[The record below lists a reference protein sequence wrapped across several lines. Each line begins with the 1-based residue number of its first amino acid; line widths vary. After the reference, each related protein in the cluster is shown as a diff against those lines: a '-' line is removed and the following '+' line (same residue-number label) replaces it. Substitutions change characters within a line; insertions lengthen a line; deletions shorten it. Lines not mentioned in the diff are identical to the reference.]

1 MLFWRLAGRRDRP
14 GFPTEMRNRSL
25 ILLLAALVALLAA
38 GCGGGGD
45 SVPSDAVAKVGDQ
58 TITQA
63 QFQQLLSQAKK
74 SYASQKRDFP
84 KPGSAEYEQL
94 KNQAVQYLVQ
104 RAEFA
109 QKADDLDVKISDNQI
124 NDRLDQIKKQ
134 YFGGSD
140 KKYRTQLKQQ
150 GLTEQ
155 QVRDD
160 IQAQLVSEAIFK
172 KVTEDVKVTDADV
185 KKYYDD
191 HKTQYG
197 VPEQRDIAHIL
208 VKKKALAD
216 QLYQQIQ
223 GGANFAAL
231 AKKYSKDPGSA
242 KQGGKLTISK
252 GQTVAP
258 FDQTAFLMRTG
269 QVSHPVKTEF
279 GYHIIK
285 ALGPIKA
292 ARTTPFSQVK
302 ESIRQQLAQTKK
314 NTAMTSWVNGV
325 KKEFSKKT
333 HYQVGYA
340 PPSTSTAA
348 TTTG

>member
-1 MLFWRLAGRRDRP
+1 
-14 GFPTEMRNRSL
+14 
-25 ILLLAALVALLAA
+25 
-38 GCGGGGD
+38 
-45 SVPSDAVAKVGDQ
+45 
-58 TITQA
+58 
-63 QFQQLLSQAKK
+63 
-74 SYASQKRDFP
+74 
-84 KPGSAEYEQL
+84 
-94 KNQAVQYLVQ
+94 
-104 RAEFA
+104 
-109 QKADDLDVKISDNQI
+109 
-124 NDRLDQIKKQ
+124 
-134 YFGGSD
+134 
-140 KKYRTQLKQQ
+140 
-150 GLTEQ
+150 
-155 QVRDD
+155 
-160 IQAQLVSEAIFK
+160 
-172 KVTEDVKVTDADV
+172 VKVTDADV

-231 AKKYSKDPGSA
+231 AKKYSQDPGS
-242 KQGGKLTISK
+242 KNQGGKLTISK

-292 ARTTPFSQVK
+292 ARTTPYSQVK
-302 ESIRQQLAQTKK
+302 ESIRQQLQQTKK
-314 NTAMTSWVNGV
+314 NEAMTKWVNDV
-325 KKEFSKKT
+325 KKEFSKKI

-348 TTTG
+348 ATTG